1 MKIYSIKKLD
11 VKYREMNSE
20 QEISLL
26 ELLNGKEIYLSDFL
40 ENEEMSGELIYY
52 IVYSDGEEQVVTH
65 DKSEPNLSEGTFRL
79 FDFIQRWVTVYE
91 WRDFKKFDTRREFLK
106 FDSRYEG
113 LKFLAGPE
121 KWSYYATLS
130 SKELEEQLGP
140 DSQGLDEHES
150 SDERLEMYLTIEK
163 ETLFEKEWNSKEK
176 IISGYYH
183 DSYLERWIDIQNS
196 YIALRPFILGL
207 TY

>member
-183 DSYLERWIDIQNS
+183 DPYLERWIDIQNS